1 MATAPYQLWIDLAP
15 IASAVRVGAD
25 AVTITTSSAHGIQTG
40 AYVQLAGLTTAVGTS
55 MNTVAQVTVTSG
67 TVFTA
72 TIAGSAGTATV
83 TAGVASYDLL
93 NPLSN
98 YAAGTA
104 RQYSANADVSSLNLT
119 ANGDGSGSS
128 MSASVLQETTP
139 SGGPF
144 MSLLPDQTR
153 IRFAAADTGTAPAAA
168 DVLFL
173 GYMSSYSLRMNG
185 SGQGSLAE
193 LNLNDVNTLLDR
205 VAVFGN
211 SGGVAKVENGVHSG
225 ISGPKRSANVVT
237 LNTSKAHGF
246 VPGQVVTV
254 AGVPGGGATSFNGI
268 FSVSGTPSVTSL
280 TYAQTGADYNDS
292 LKGMVYYS
300 VALDGLSRSSVI
312 LTTSTANSAY
322 LVSGQP
328 IVIAKGSTRA
338 IGFTNTTQVE
348 NLLFST
354 EPGSGKVHTGANIT
368 RISDTSF
375 RLKLPGE
382 ITGAIRSGCSFSG
395 NSPVFQSTGRVW
407 DGSNTGGQTS
417 IIIKSNTT
425 ETAAVQQML
434 AAVNTWHSTDYPL
447 QRLLDTTATSA
458 ITGGTSYLP
467 SAALYMS
474 TTSLRSTLDT
484 IVETYQSDTRLRRY
498 FISTQGKLT
507 YSLIDSD
514 AVPTYAT
521 APYKIIVSGA
531 GSPNVTASAA
541 TVAPYNLTVTLDHE
555 TTKRAQFNTPAKDG
569 ETDLNTV
576 VDYTEIT
583 TNNGGTAASGTA
595 IQTYTTRA
603 GAPIF
608 ETVVD
613 FPNATPALVLVAAGA
628 WFKERHQP
636 MLSGS
641 FELRGSGTAAHN
653 SNGFLEGYYQSGAS
667 TFALTAWAPGQ
678 FVDITA
684 PSLNLSGLYRVEQVS
699 LTFEPASYDQVIGIT
714 FNRKNPADLAT
725 IIASQR
731 R

>member
-1 MATAPYQLWIDLAP
+1 
-15 IASAVRVGAD
+15 
-25 AVTITTSSAHGIQTG
+25 
-40 AYVQLAGLTTAVGTS
+40 

-104 RQYSANADVSSLNLT
+104 RQYSANADISSLNLT

-128 MSASVLQETTP
+128 MSASVLQEITP
-139 SGGPF
+139 SEGPF

-211 SGGVAKVENGVHSG
+211 GGGVAAVHNG
-225 ISGPKRSANVVT
+225 ISGTGPKRLTNVVT
-237 LNTSKAHGF
+237 LNTKKAHGF
-246 VPGQVVTV
+246 VAGQVVTV
-254 AGVPGGGATSFNGI
+254 EAVPGGNATSFNGI
-268 FSVSGTPSVTSL
+268 FPIATVPSATSL
-280 TYAQTGADYNDS
+280 TYAQTGADYNASSTNGTVRYDVS
-292 LKGMVYYS
+292 
-300 VALDGLSRSSVI
+300 LDGLSALSVI
-312 LTTSTANSAY
+312 LTTTTADSAY
-322 LVSGQP
+322 VRTGQA
-328 IVIAKGSTRA
+328 VILFKSSCRA
-338 IGFTNTTQVE
+338 IGFTNTAQVE
-348 NLLFST
+348 RLLF
-354 EPGSGKVHTGANIT
+354 GDVLNAGKVHTGANVT

-375 RLKLPGE
+375 RLKLPG
-382 ITGAIRSGCSFSG
+382 AISGSVRSGCSFGG
-395 NSPVFQSTGRVW
+395 NASVFQSSGRVW

-417 IIIKSNTT
+417 LIIKSNTT

-434 AAVNTWHSTDYPL
+434 AVVNTWHSDDYPL
-447 QRLLDTTATSA
+447 QRLLATDDTSA
-458 ITGGTSYLP
+458 ISGGTAYAP

-498 FISTQGKLT
+498 FISPQGKLT

-555 TTKRAQFNTPAKDG
+555 TTKRAQFNTPAVNG

-576 VDYTEIT
+576 IAYTDLVQ
-583 TNNGGTAASGTA
+583 NNGGSAASGTA
-595 IQTYTTRA
+595 VQTYATRA

-613 FPNATPALVLVAAGA
+613 FPNASPALVSVAAGA

-641 FELRGSGTAAHN
+641 FELRGAGTAAHN
-653 SNGFLEGYYQSGAS
+653 SYGFLEGYYQSGAS

-684 PSLNLSGLYRVEQVS
+684 PSLNLSGFYRVEQVS